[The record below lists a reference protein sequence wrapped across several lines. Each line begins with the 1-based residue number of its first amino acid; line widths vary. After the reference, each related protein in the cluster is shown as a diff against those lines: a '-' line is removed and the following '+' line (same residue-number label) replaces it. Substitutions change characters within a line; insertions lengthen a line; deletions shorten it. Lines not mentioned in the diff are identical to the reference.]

1 MATLILILLIAAFIL
16 LVMAAFGIGLG
27 SVSPGWLGLA
37 FVVLVMLLGGGGLN
51 L

>member
-1 MATLILILLIAAFIL
+1 MATAILILLIAAFVCL
-16 LVMAAFGIGLG
+16 MLAAFGVG
-27 SVSPGWLGLA
+27 SQINLGWLGLA